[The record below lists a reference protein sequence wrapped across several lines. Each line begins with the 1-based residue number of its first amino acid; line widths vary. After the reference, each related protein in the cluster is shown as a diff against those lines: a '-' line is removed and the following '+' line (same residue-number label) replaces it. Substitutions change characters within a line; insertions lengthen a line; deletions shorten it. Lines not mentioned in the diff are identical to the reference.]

1 MATPSSIRTNTRLHA
16 FVAAA
21 MAISFAGI
29 AVAGVVTPV
38 RGMGPALLGT
48 MLASTSAPERVLRVD
63 HPLSRE
69 PLARAGAVLP
79 NGVADVDAV
88 TLPVERTSSPGRGDL
103 PPPRH

>member
-1 MATPSSIRTNTRLHA
+1 MGTTSSIRTNARLHA

-29 AVAGVVTPV
+29 AVGGVVSPV

-48 MLASTSAPERVLRVD
+48 MLVSNTAPERVLGVEQTLVRASLVA
-63 HPLSRE
+63 PGSGLLSASGGFDR
-69 PLARAGAVLP
+69 
-79 NGVADVDAV
+79 V

-103 PPPRH
+103 PPPGH